1 MARKK
6 KIEPE
11 RHTVGVDSDYTLYDL
26 VDMFYSYY
34 DYHNN
39 TEQFVYNSYE
49 LTHEHKVIARN
60 IHQSRYQILR
70 HIEASRLGA
79 RPFPLEEQ
87 IAVSRPNV
95 SLGYNSLFTIYA
107 QLPFKAIL
115 TDGQLVK
122 LRFDR
127 KLYDANKLSPA
138 EKQEQDL
145 NEQNN
150 PNLYKNME
158 VSDTVSDA
166 FSNVLRISK
175 KMRKI
180 FDQLPLRVTQDA
192 LAAVVHSDVEWVP
205 EFVHA
210 LDLVTEPQCEYDPCG
225 WGSFFVIKKI
235 TAEELRRHI
244 REETPFWNVDAI
256 RWALSVSLDPKHS
269 AHELRHH
276 GVYGSAVSSAD
287 TYGENFSIRSFYAE
301 KGERISGLNGLHGN
315 LFVIEGYYV
324 NKKGKVDKVIF
335 FPSKLCQ
342 NVPHENRYK
351 LPQNQE
357 EHLKDAD
364 VLFYRGSVFD
374 SIEEAITVFPA
385 DRGDP
390 SLERQRFYGHE
401 LSPVLQIL
409 NRVDSSIINLA
420 IFLGLPLTKNR
431 LQGTGPQKLE
441 DLEID
446 LAAATVDLGDR
457 DLVETHFRADLNA
470 MIGVRQ
476 MLLTHAASKVFL
488 GGLDG
493 NELKG
498 EGRGAQLAN
507 MRLVRDGR
515 VHKHFVSDFCVA
527 LREMCVKIFR
537 RMLDL
542 KDKDNI
548 DNLAKY
554 KFFEL
559 LLNVYEY
566 PETLFEFDKDE
577 VVEDTHLPYWMSLDV
592 IHTGASYF
600 GAAEIVVL
608 SEIKNIFGDGLNQQ
622 QLQNLN
628 TVGIKSLL
636 GQEEAM
642 DVLGDPKDTVVT
654 ERDQIYQA
662 SLENASIMGSV
673 DLGAMFFQPIDIR
686 EDKDDHVAHL
696 TSENGHLPIMQGI
709 IEKLQSGEI
718 TPATLPDL
726 PEDALHTRATLILRL
741 AALANHASRHTEMLE
756 RFGARRDD
764 INRIKEEANIIMQT
778 SEGLLNQF
786 QYHLRALET
795 KRREKEQRLANI
807 SPENEAEK
815 AKAEVEMMKIQ
826 AERERDQ
833 NQLMLANKIADQKQQ
848 QHVNKQVSK
857 QRDRQ
862 QKERIAQRDA
872 MFKLKELEIKQQDV
886 QGKNQERLL
895 NTQINDIRGGE

>member
-1 MARKK
+1 MAKK
-6 KIEPE
+6 LTSPE
-11 RHTVGVDSDYTLYDL
+11 NHTVGVDSDYTFYDL
-26 VDMFYSYY
+26 VDMFFSYY
-34 DYHNN
+34 NYHND
-39 TEQFVYNSYE
+39 TAQFGYDSYE
-49 LTHEHKVIARN
+49 LTPEHRITAKT
-60 IHQSRYQILR
+60 IHQSRFQILR
-70 HIEASRLGA
+70 QIESARLGA

-95 SLGYNSLFTIYA
+95 SLGYTSLFTIYA

-122 LRFDR
+122 VKFDR
-127 KLYDANKLSPA
+127 KLYDAQKLSA
-138 EKQEQDL
+138 REKQQQDL
-145 NEQNN
+145 DERNN

-166 FSNVLRISK
+166 FSTVLRMSK
-175 KMRKI
+175 KMRKV

-192 LAAVVHSDVEWVP
+192 LAAVVHSDVEWMP
-205 EFVHA
+205 EVVHA
-210 LDLVTEPQCEYDPCG
+210 LDLVTEPQCGYDPCD

-244 REETPFWNVDAI
+244 REDTPYWNIDAI
-256 RWALSVSLDPKHS
+256 RWALSISLDPNHS

-276 GVYGSAVSSAD
+276 GVYGAPLGKDS
-287 TYGENFSIRSFYAE
+287 YGENFSIRSFYAE

-315 LFVIEGYYV
+315 LYVIEGYYV

-335 FPSKLCQ
+335 FPSRLCQ
-342 NVPHENRYK
+342 NVPKENRYK
-351 LPQNQE
+351 LPKDQE

-374 SIEEAITVFPA
+374 SMDEAITVFPA

-431 LQGTGPQKLE
+431 LQGTGPQQLE

-542 KDKDNI
+542 KDKDI
-548 DNLAKY
+548 LDNLAHY

-566 PETLFEFDKDE
+566 PETLFEFDKDDLL
-577 VVEDTHLPYWMSLDV
+577 EDTHLPYWMSLDV

-608 SEIKNIFGDGLNQQ
+608 SELKNIFGDGLNQR

-628 TVGIKSLL
+628 THGIKSLL

-642 DVLGDPKDTVVT
+642 DILGDPKNETVT

-696 TSENGHLPIMQGI
+696 TSESGHLPIMQNI
-709 IEKLQSGEI
+709 IEKLQSAEI

-726 PEDALHTRATLILRL
+726 PEDTLHTRATLILRL
-741 AALANHASRHTEMLE
+741 SALANHASRHAEMLE

-764 INRIKEEANIIMQT
+764 INKIKEETNIVLQT

-833 NQLMLANKIADQKQQ
+833 NQLMLANKIADQKQS

-862 QKERIAQRDA
+862 QKERQLQRDA
-872 MFKLKELEIKQQDV
+872 MFKARELEIKQQEV

-895 NTQINDIRGGE
+895 NTQNVDLGGGE